1 MNRTFLYETHL
12 SLNAK
17 LVNFSGWE
25 MPINYGSQIRE
36 HNEVRNN
43 IGIFDVSHMSIF
55 DITGKDSKDFLSYI
69 LANNVTKIVEGQ
81 ALYSLILNHAGGIL
95 DDLIVYK
102 LHDRYRVVS
111 NCATHDQNA
120 NWFQSNIL
128 SFDAEI
134 TYRENL
140 GILAVQGPNSSKVL
154 SSSVSKQL
162 MELTNFTF
170 IELEGLFVAKT
181 GYTGEEGFEI
191 IGSFDLLSEL
201 WDQLISAG
209 ISPIGLAARDT
220 LRLEAGLNLSGTDM
234 NRTNNPYESNL
245 GWTVD
250 VQDPDRNF
258 VGKEALYTLKKNNS
272 LKLVG
277 CILESKGIL
286 RSGQKIIQGNREGI
300 VLSGTFSPTLQK
312 SIALI
317 RVPNDFEGTA
327 QVEIRNKL
335 FDIKLV
341 CPPFVRK
348 GKIVV

>member
-1 MNRTFLYETHL
+1 M
-12 SLNAK
+12 
-17 LVNFSGWE
+17 
-25 MPINYGSQIRE
+25 
-36 HNEVRNN
+36 
-43 IGIFDVSHMSIF
+43 
-55 DITGKDSKDFLSYI
+55 
-69 LANNVTKIVEGQ
+69 
-81 ALYSLILNHAGGIL
+81 
-95 DDLIVYK
+95 
-102 LHDRYRVVS
+102 VS

-234 NRTNNPYESNL
+234 NTTNNPYESNL

-258 VGKEALYTLKKNNS
+258 VGKEALYTLCLLYTS
-272 LKLVG
+272 P
-277 CILESKGIL
+277 SP
-286 RSGQKIIQGNREGI
+286 RDRF
-300 VLSGTFSPTLQK
+300 LSRMPS
-312 SIALI
+312 SA
-317 RVPNDFEGTA
+317 
-327 QVEIRNKL
+327 
-335 FDIKLV
+335 
-341 CPPFVRK
+341 
-348 GKIVV
+348 